1 VKKVITIVSL
11 FIYLLFGFLN
21 SSSVGFC
28 LGSEENSHF
37 GMIIAGYETCCN
49 KDETTIHNYQ
59 NRTCFG
65 CDCND
70 LNVKSVII
78 SQAPFSISEFF
89 KLQNSLFLTSLQ
101 PFICSVNCFSLG
113 GDKSIRYKEAPPD
126 LLSKN
131 SEIIKNS
138 IILLI

>member
-21 SSSVGFC
+21 SSAIGFC
-28 LGSEENSHF
+28 FGNEENSHF

-49 KDETTIHNYQ
+49 KDETAIHNHQ
-59 NRTCFG
+59 NNTNFS
-65 CDCND
+65 CNCKD
-70 LNVKSVII
+70 INIKSVIL
-78 SQAPFSISEFF
+78 SQAPFSISESI
-89 KLQNSLFLTSLQ
+89 KAQNSIFITNIQ
-101 PFICSVNCFSLG
+101 PFICNIDYLSLAKKSVC
-113 GDKSIRYKEAPPD
+113 YKATPPD

-131 SEIIKNS
+131 SETIKSS